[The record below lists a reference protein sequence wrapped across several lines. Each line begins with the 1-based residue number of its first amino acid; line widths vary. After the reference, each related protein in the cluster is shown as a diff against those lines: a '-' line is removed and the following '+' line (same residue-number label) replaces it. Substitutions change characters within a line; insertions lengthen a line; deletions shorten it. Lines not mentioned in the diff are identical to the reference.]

1 VFLITVLVRNRLG
14 PHSSRRNRHWKQL
27 LPSHVNLVSGL
38 PENVGVWLVSIAHER
53 CTRREGQRVAS
64 CDPMLGPWAQVTK
77 VGSHV

>member
-27 LPSHVNLVSGL
+27 LPSHVKSGIRIAG
-38 PENVGVWLVSIAHER
+38 NVGVWLVSIAHER

-64 CDPMLGPWAQVTK
+64 CDPMLGPWAQVTN